1 MQRWDVRYA
10 RYTEDG
16 WPFGMA
22 AFVRA
27 DDIIDIAD
35 VLAQRENVPVD
46 RIKVTYAAMTN

>member
-27 DDIIDIAD
+27 DEFTDIPQAIA
-35 VLAQRENVPVD
+35 AQERVSVD
-46 RIKVTYAAMTN
+46 RIKVTYAAMA